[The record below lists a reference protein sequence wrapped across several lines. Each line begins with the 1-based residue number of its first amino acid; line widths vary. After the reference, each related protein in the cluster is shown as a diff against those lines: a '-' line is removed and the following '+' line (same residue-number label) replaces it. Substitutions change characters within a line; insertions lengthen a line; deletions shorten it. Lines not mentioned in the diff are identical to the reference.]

1 MLRSIFS
8 TLCFFILTFSHAQNS
23 ENVDSLG
30 RWYQSGLREQSSLT
44 FNDIWGYT
52 DSEMNEYG
60 IIGSVEHTH
69 FIDINDPQN
78 PVQVGQFAA
87 SSRSVWRDFKTYLH
101 YAYGVADNGSGTL
114 QIFDLSK
121 LPNEVTKV
129 YDDDEFFTNCHNIF
143 IDEENA
149 RLYAVGTNQAD
160 LVILDL
166 HQNPAKPTLL
176 SNQNA
181 VIEGYI
187 HDIYVRD
194 HIAYASHVYS
204 SKLTVYDLEDLNN
217 IKKLGSVESNGL
229 NHSSWLTKD
238 GKTFVMADE
247 NHGLALN
254 VVAAEN
260 LASMEIVGTIKS
272 TLESGVAT
280 NSIAH
285 NPFVIGNDHVVISY
299 YHEGIQIYNIS
310 DRENPVRA
318 GYFDTHP
325 ENSNYDG
332 YEGSWGVYPFFPSGN
347 IIASDIDSG
356 LFVIRPTFDMGF
368 CREDLYR
375 AKPLPTGETSNI
387 YSTGAISLRNGFHV
401 ESGSVFSAKIV
412 PCVTS
417 YMANGNVIKPTID
430 NDLEESI
437 FKDNELTIKDLDSE
451 VLKVYPNPFTNEFTL
466 VLPENIIPSAK
477 NVSLIN
483 NLGQRIRPMIA
494 SCGER
499 CLSIK
504 GANLPSGIYTVI
516 IQKSREEVMMEKVV
530 KF

>member
-1 MLRSIFS
+1 ML
-8 TLCFFILTFSHAQNS
+8 TLSFAQNS

-60 IIGSVEHTH
+60 IIGSVEYTH
-69 FIDINDPQN
+69 FIDVNDPQN
-78 PVQVGQFAA
+78 PTQVAQFAA
-87 SSRSVWRDFKTYLH
+87 PSRSLWRDFKTYLH
-101 YAYGVADNGSGTL
+101 YGYGVSDNGGGTL
-114 QIFDLSK
+114 QIFDLSG
-121 LPNEVTKV
+121 LPNTVTKV
-129 YDDDEFFTNCHNIF
+129 YDSNEFFTNCHNIF

-149 RLYAVGTNQAD
+149 RLYAVGTSRAD
-160 LVILDL
+160 LVVLDL
-166 HQNPAKPTLL
+166 HPNPAKPTLL
-176 SNQNA
+176 ANQNN

-204 SKLTVYDLEDLNN
+204 SKLTVYNLEDLNN
-217 IKKLGSVESNGL
+217 IVKLGSVNSDGL

-238 GKTFVMADE
+238 GNTFVMADE
-247 NHGLALN
+247 NHGLALKLVN
-254 VVAAEN
+254 SSD
-260 LASMEIVGTIKS
+260 LTSMEVVGTIKS
-272 TLESGVAT
+272 TLESAVST

-299 YHEGIQIYNIS
+299 YHEGVQIYNIS
-310 DRENPVRA
+310 DPQNPVRA

-325 ENSNYDG
+325 ENMNYDG

-375 AKPLPTGETSNI
+375 AKPLPTEETSNI
-387 YSTGAISLRNGFHV
+387 YSTGAISLRSGFHA

-417 YMANGNVIKPTID
+417 YAANGNIVESTEAHDFGKPVLKN
-430 NDLEESI
+430 NDLI
-437 FKDNELTIKDLDSE
+437 INNLNNDK
-451 VLKVYPNPFTNEFTL
+451 LKVYPNPFTNEFTII
-466 VLPENIIPSAK
+466 LPENRTSFSNKIQLVNS
-477 NVSLIN
+477 
-483 NLGQRIRPMIA
+483 LGQFIQPNFS

-499 CLSIK
+499 CLTVQTEK
-504 GANLPSGIYTVI
+504 LPSGIYTVI
-516 IQKSREEVMMEKVV
+516 IQKGREEVLTEKVV